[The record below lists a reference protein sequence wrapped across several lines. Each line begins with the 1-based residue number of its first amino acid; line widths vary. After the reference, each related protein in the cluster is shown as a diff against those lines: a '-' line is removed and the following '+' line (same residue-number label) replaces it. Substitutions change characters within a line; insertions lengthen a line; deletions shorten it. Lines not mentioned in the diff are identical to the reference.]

1 MKKMSL
7 ISMVLVL
14 VVLLL
19 AGCSQ
24 TKETPVDV
32 PVNEEVNIENS
43 NEVVENEVLENE
55 VNIENSNE
63 VVENEVVETEEDT
76 SYLSSEDD
84 KFKTYTIIETDTNT
98 GGFNP
103 LSVINPDVTL
113 ENMEEKCA
121 SALGNIGLNKVFEND
136 LISIVTVATNLD
148 SKPGEIP
155 IIVTNKTS
163 HDIYVSPVSFSWK
176 EDTIF
181 VNDIPCDFSA
191 FIEVPAN
198 GVAEDVICYDE
209 FVILLNNISSV
220 QSFKIN
226 LEIAYDDDSVG
237 EPVETGL
244 FEIRTKDYSKVD
256 DEVQYVGRK
265 IETKTEGLS
274 IYDAGW
280 VGYSQKS
287 GNMADKVLIVENN
300 TDYNVAISSS
310 SYRIEEIAE
319 EKGRDLYY
327 RPGVDKYFLPNT
339 VGAITGAYSNEM
351 SAHDVY
357 PDDNLVVCDLVFDI
371 VVRNTNGELVDN
383 YEIIYEDSLDW
394 NKVEILY

>member
-1 MKKMSL
+1 MKKISL
-7 ISMVLVL
+7 ISMVL

-43 NEVVENEVLENE
+43 NEVVENEV
-55 VNIENSNE
+55 
-63 VVENEVVETEEDT
+63 VENEVIETEEVEEDT

-163 HDIYVSPVSFSWK
+163 HDINVSPVSFSWK

-191 FIEVPAN
+191 FIEIPAN

-209 FVILLNNISSV
+209 LVILLNNISSV
-220 QSFKIN
+220 QSFKVN

-280 VGYSQKS
+280 IGYSQKS

-300 TDYNVAISSS
+300 TDYNVVISS

-339 VGAITGAYSNEM
+339 VGAITGAYSNET

-371 VVRNTNGELVDN
+371 KVINTNGELVDN

-394 NKVEILY
+394 NKVEIVY

>member
-1 MKKMSL
+1 MKKISL
-7 ISMVLVL
+7 ISMIL

-43 NEVVENEVLENE
+43 NEVVENEV
-55 VNIENSNE
+55 
-63 VVENEVVETEEDT
+63 VEDEVVETEEDT
-76 SYLSSEDD
+76 SYLLSEDD

-103 LSVINPDVTL
+103 LSVINSDVTL

-226 LEIAYDDDSVG
+226 LGIAYDDDSVG

-280 VGYSQKS
+280 IGYSQKS
-287 GNMADKVLIVENN
+287 GNTADKVLIVENN
-300 TDYNVAISSS
+300 TDYNVVISS

-339 VGAITGAYSNEM
+339 VGAITGAYSNET

-371 VVRNTNGELVDN
+371 KVINTNGELVDN

-394 NKVEILY
+394 NKVEIVY